1 MIDTKGRDAIG
12 PKTLTPR
19 LRRGVSVSGQPRDF
33 FSAGIHEL
41 GSVIMIQFEDTFH
54 V

>member
-19 LRRGVSVSGQPRDF
+19 LRRGVSVRGNRDF

-41 GSVIMIQFEDTFH
+41 GSVIMIQFEDAFH